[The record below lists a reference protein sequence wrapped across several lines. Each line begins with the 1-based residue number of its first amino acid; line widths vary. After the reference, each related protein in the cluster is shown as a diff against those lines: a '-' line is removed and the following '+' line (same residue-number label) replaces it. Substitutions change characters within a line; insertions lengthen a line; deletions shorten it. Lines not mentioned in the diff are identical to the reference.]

1 MTSEAAPAVRKF
13 NPGTLQSDEEVVKQ
27 FVVRHR
33 ELSIVMDVLRNNV
46 GPSLCQHMILVA
58 PRGRGK
64 TMMLARVAAELR
76 VDDALRQNF
85 LPVRFT
91 EESYEVFDLGDF
103 WLEALFHMLPEVAPH
118 NPGLAEEL
126 REAHAE
132 LARRFRGRDL
142 EENARTVVLDT
153 AKTLGRKL
161 VLMVENCQSLFDDVD
176 ERFGWGLRK
185 TLQAEPDVMF
195 LGTAATRL
203 AALDDVRAPFYEFF
217 RQLLLEPLPLDECH
231 ALWKATT
238 GSARS
243 KREVRPLQILTGG
256 DPRLLVII
264 AGFAQHRSLRALLQ
278 ELVSLIDDHTEY
290 FRSHL
295 EGLSKTERRTYLAL
309 IDLWRPSTTAEIAG
323 RARQDVRTASS
334 LLARLVKRGAVAYE
348 GSGKKRLYHATQRL
362 YSIYYKLRRQRDEA
376 AVVESL
382 IHWMVA
388 CFAGDELSAMA
399 GTLSEEVTHSKAIR
413 DGFLSSLRRDPTI
426 GNAFPMA
433 TQRVRHQKV
442 QELIEKALE
451 YAASDSPER
460 AVGQC
465 EDVLQ
470 LVGDDGY
477 GAFYAARA
485 LSIEGLIHWRLGNS
499 ADEIAA
505 YDALLARCQGRR
517 EPVFGSI
524 NCLATARKVMALER
538 AGRTEAAIVASTD
551 LNDCGSEEHFPLV
564 KEEVVEALNIKGS
577 CYAQLKR
584 DEEAIA
590 TWGGVVTRF
599 GTEARPSI
607 RRVVADALFRKAEA
621 QVRRRRPNEA
631 LASIEELEGGFDAPS
646 DGGTSQW
653 LEWTKARALLLL
665 GEREPALE
673 ALRSAYDNLIFDDEL
688 PYHLLY
694 QVPELIACGLPERDL
709 LDVLTT
715 DPKKSAHMSPIIATL
730 QQRIGQTVRVP
741 AEVRELVEELA
752 KYFDEAVARF
762 QPR

>member
-1 MTSEAAPAVRKF
+1 MMSEAAPAVRKF
-13 NPGTLQSDEEVVKQ
+13 NPGTLQSDEEVIKQ

-33 ELSIVMDVLRNNV
+33 EFSIVMDVLRDNV
-46 GPSLCQHMILVA
+46 GPSVCQHMILVA

-118 NPGLAEEL
+118 NPAMADEL

-132 LARRFRGRDL
+132 FSRRFRGRDL
-142 EENARTVVLDT
+142 EENARTVVLDA

-185 TLQAEPDVMF
+185 TLQAESNVMF

-217 RQLLLEPLPLDECH
+217 RQLLLKPLPLDECR
-231 ALWKATT
+231 ALWEATS

-243 KREVRPLQILTGG
+243 EREIRPLQILTGG

-264 AGFAQHRSLRALLQ
+264 AGFPQHRSLKALLQ

-295 EGLSKTERRTYLAL
+295 EGLSKTQRRTYLAL

-334 LLARLVKRGAVAYE
+334 LLTRLVKRGAVAYE
-348 GSGKKRLYHATQRL
+348 GSGKNRLYHATQRL
-362 YSIYYKLRRQRDEA
+362 YSIYYKLRRQRDEV

-399 GTLSEEVTHSKAIR
+399 GTLSEEVTQSKAIR
-413 DGFLSSLRRDPTI
+413 EGFLAALRAAPTI
-426 GNAFPMA
+426 GDVLPVAVR
-433 TQRVRHQKV
+433 QVRHQRLL
-442 QELIEKALE
+442 ELAERAFD
-451 YAASDSPER
+451 YAYSDDPAR
-460 AVGQC
+460 AVGCC
-465 EDVLQ
+465 EDMLR
-470 LVGDDGY
+470 LVSDGEFS
-477 GAFYAARA
+477 AVAACA
-485 LSIEGLIHWRLGNS
+485 LYIKGYVHGRLGNR
-499 ADEIAA
+499 ADEIDA
-505 YDALLARCQGRR
+505 YDAVLVLCKDRR

-524 NCLATARKVMALER
+524 GCLAAMQK
-538 AGRTEAAIVASTD
+538 
-551 LNDCGSEEHFPLV
+551 
-564 KEEVVEALNIKGS
+564 VEALQSTGR
-577 CYAQLKR
+577 LE
-584 DEEAIA
+584 DAIA
-590 TWGGVVTRF
+590 TAAELNERYGDETLPEIKVGVATALASKGVCYARLLRTEDAIETWDGVVTRF
-599 GTEARPSI
+599 RTEVDASI
-607 RRVVADALFRKAEA
+607 RKVVAAALFRKAEA
-621 QVRRRRPNEA
+621 QVQMRRPDDA
-631 LASIEELEGGFDAPS
+631 LASIEELERGLHAPAE
-646 DGGTSQW
+646 DGPLLW
-653 LEWTKARALLLL
+653 LDWTKAKAQLLL
-665 GEREPALE
+665 GQRELALKT
-673 ALRSAYDNLIFDDEL
+673 LQSAYDELIFDDAAPRGL
-688 PYHLLY
+688 LHHL
-694 QVPELIACGLPERDL
+694 PELIACGLPEGDL
-709 LDVLTT
+709 LAVLLS
-715 DPKKSAHMSPIIATL
+715 DPEKSARMSPIIATL
-730 QQRIGQTVRVP
+730 RQRIGQTVRVP
-741 AEVRELVEELA
+741 AEVRELLEEMAKKFEKAIERSLA
-752 KYFDEAVARF
+752 R
-762 QPR
+762 